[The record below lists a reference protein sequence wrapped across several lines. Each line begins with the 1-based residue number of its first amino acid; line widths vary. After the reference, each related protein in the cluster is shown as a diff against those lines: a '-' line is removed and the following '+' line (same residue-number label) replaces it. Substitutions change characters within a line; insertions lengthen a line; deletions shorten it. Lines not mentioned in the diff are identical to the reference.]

1 MKKRRHHHR
10 RIKRITIVKIILII
24 LVLAFAGLASM
35 YIVNRAEQERKLKM
49 VASAKEAVVF
59 GKSESPQVV
68 VIEPEAEPEAEAP
81 EGEAGQDE
89 TAAAPGTFVS
99 AVQKPE
105 AGKVTPKTVTVSA
118 DGTGMF
124 TTLKAAVDSIT
135 DAGRLTDPCVIEVY
149 PGTYD
154 TLEGFTDEE
163 IAAAGGTG
171 FNGLVLNDGIS
182 IRGIGNRDEIILTA
196 SLDPEKWN
204 EDIRKYISTLNT
216 KGECGIE
223 NVTVRAE
230 NLGYCVN
237 GDFRSPRNS
246 TETRTLRNV
255 RFAGKGLANGPVFAV
270 CGAGTGNVRNYI
282 IEDCDFGSE
291 LLIRSGDGNT
301 YGGTWKISRCSGNL
315 RLEDRADEESDAY
328 CHVYLEDCDFRVIR
342 RTYANREVSPHIML
356 EGNGGRDSIIAD
368 AKGALYR
375 IGQVDRAPKDDAL
388 EKGMLV
394 RIADGSLGF
403 EPTGRTDLACGVV
416 IGSDDDYTY
425 IQRSG
430 YVSSVILGLGN
441 LSAGDYVTADAGTN
455 RVVAGGDVA
464 NAVGIVCAVDDD
476 GIAYIRLLI

>member
-1 MKKRRHHHR
+1 MNTKKRRHHHR
-10 RIKRITIVKIILII
+10 KIKRITIVKIILIV
-24 LVLAFAGLASM
+24 LVLALAGLACM

-49 VASAKEAVVF
+49 IAAEKEAVVF
-59 GKSESPQVV
+59 GKSESPQVI
-68 VIEPEAEPEAEAP
+68 VIEPEAEPEAETP

-89 TAAAPGTFVS
+89 TAAAQGNIVR
-99 AVQKPE
+99 AAQK
-105 AGKVTPKTVTVSA
+105 PKTVTVSA

-135 DAGRLTDPCVIEVY
+135 DASYLTPYVIEVY

-163 IAAAGGTG
+163 IAAAGETG

-182 IRGIGNRDEIILTA
+182 IRGIGNRDEIVLTA
-196 SLDPEKWN
+196 SLDPGKWN
-204 EDIRKYISTLNT
+204 EDIRKSISTLNT
-216 KGECGIE
+216 KGEYGIE

-230 NLGYCVN
+230 NLGYCVH
-237 GDFRSPRNS
+237 DDYSAPCSFPD
-246 TETRTLRNV
+246 TRTLRSV
-255 RFAGKGLANGPVFAV
+255 RFTGKELVNGPTFTTCV
-270 CGAGTGNVRNYI
+270 AGTANARNYI

-291 LLIRSGDGNT
+291 LLIRSGEGNT
-301 YGGTWKISRCSGNL
+301 YGGTWKITRCSGNL
-315 RLEDRADEESDAY
+315 RLEDMADGESDAY

-342 RTYANREVSPHIML
+342 RTYAHPEVSPHITL

-375 IGQVDRAPKDDAL
+375 LGPVDRAPKDDSL
-388 EKGMLV
+388 EKGTLV

-403 EPTGRTDLACGVV
+403 EPTGRTDIACGVV

-425 IQRSG
+425 IQRGG

-441 LSAGDYVTADAGTN
+441 LAAGDYVTVDAGMN
-455 RVVAGGDVA
+455 RVIAGGDAA
-464 NAVGIVCAVDDD
+464 NAVGIVCAVDSD